1 MRVCEQRV
9 SFIGLLAHWHTRP
22 LAHFPGK
29 IPLMLSLNK
38 QNEWRERYRAA
49 HLGWRPA
56 TELYADLVRQ
66 QLTPQARVLDIGC
79 GRGGLVEQLGH
90 PLAQVVGI
98 DPDWLSLHEHRLAL
112 PRVAGFSDDL
122 PFAPETFDVVFAS
135 WVLEHLA
142 RPFHTF
148 QSIARVLKPGG
159 TFVFITP
166 NGRHP
171 LARLNQTMGRL
182 GALQGKLVA
191 GLYGRSPDDTFATHY
206 RANSQ
211 HDLAQLAAQ
220 TGLRLTTL
228 HAVPDPTYLA
238 FNRLFFT
245 LMTRIED
252 ALPERRRIHLVGV
265 LVKSDK

>member
-1 MRVCEQRV
+1 
-9 SFIGLLAHWHTRP
+9 
-22 LAHFPGK
+22 
-29 IPLMLSLNK
+29 MLSLDK

-49 HLGWRPA
+49 HPGWWPA

-79 GRGGLVEQLGH
+79 GRGGLVEQLEH
-90 PLAQVVGI
+90 PLAQVTGV

-112 PRVAGFSDDL
+112 PRVAAFSDDL
-122 PFAPETFDVVFAS
+122 PFAPETFDVAFAS

-142 RPFHTF
+142 RPLLTF
-148 QSIARVLKPGG
+148 RSIARVLKPGG

-171 LARLNQTMGRL
+171 LALLNKTMGRV

-191 GLYGRSPDDTFATHY
+191 RLYGRAADDTFATHY

-211 HDLAQLAAQ
+211 HDLVQLAAQ
-220 TGLRLTTL
+220 TGLHLAAL
-228 HAVPDPTYLA
+228 HTIPDPTYLA

-245 LMTRIED
+245 LMTRFEN
-252 ALPERRRIHLVGV
+252 ALPEGRKIHLVGV
-265 LVKSDK
+265 LVLQQDFGLILD

>member
-1 MRVCEQRV
+1 
-9 SFIGLLAHWHTRP
+9 
-22 LAHFPGK
+22 
-29 IPLMLSLNK
+29 MLSLDR

-49 HLGWRPA
+49 HPGWRPA

-79 GRGGLVEQLGH
+79 GRGGLVEQLEH

-112 PRVAGFSDDL
+112 PRVAAFSHDL
-122 PFAPETFDVVFAS
+122 PFAPETFDVAFAS

-142 RPFHTF
+142 RPFLTF
-148 QSIARVLKPGG
+148 HSIARVLKPGG
-159 TFVFITP
+159 VFVFITP

-171 LARLNQTMGRL
+171 LALLNKTMGRL
-182 GALQGKLVA
+182 GTLQGRLVA
-191 GLYGRSPDDTFATHY
+191 GLYGRSADDTFATHY

-211 HDLAQLAAQ
+211 HALAHLAAQ
-220 TGLRLTTL
+220 TGLHLATL
-228 HAVPDPTYLA
+228 HTIPDPTYLA
-238 FNRLFFT
+238 FNRLLFA

-252 ALPERRRIHLVGV
+252 ALPGGRKIHLVGV
-265 LVKSDK
+265 LVKSEK